1 VYGRPGDMYLC
12 VITIGLYIRRL
23 GVRVQKRV
31 NCLIFI
37 ILMENSQKIATLFGE
52 RQKIDKKIAKIQN
65 LCTHPTKTVKPIR
78 ERLDSTTMVIRHVCD
93 ECYSIVGIP
102 NNNEL
107 QNYLK
112 Q

>member
-1 VYGRPGDMYLC
+1 MGKP
-12 VITIGLYIRRL
+12 
-23 GVRVQKRV
+23 QKV
-31 NCLIFI
+31 
-37 ILMENSQKIATLFGE
+37 ATLLGE
-52 RQKIDKKIAKIQN
+52 RQKIEKGIAKIQQ
-65 LCTHPTKTVKPIR
+65 LCEHPSNSVKSVR
-78 ERLDSTTMVIRHVCD
+78 ERLDSTATIIRHVCD